1 MITRKGTNSSQQTNE
16 PRYNFERDWLVFI
29 SELSGNE
36 QLQMFRAIADYG
48 LFGREPENL
57 TGAAA
62 DYFANVI
69 RPNLDRQL
77 KTGKRIT
84 ANE

>member
-1 MITRKGTNSSQQTNE
+1 MKKSQSNPANNE
-16 PRYNFERDWLVFI
+16 PRFNFSRDWLVFMCD
-29 SELSGNE
+29 LTGDE
-36 QLQMFRAIADYG
+36 QLRLFRAIADYG
-48 LFGREPENL
+48 LNGREPENL

-77 KTGKRIT
+77 KRKGARYGK
-84 ANE
+84 